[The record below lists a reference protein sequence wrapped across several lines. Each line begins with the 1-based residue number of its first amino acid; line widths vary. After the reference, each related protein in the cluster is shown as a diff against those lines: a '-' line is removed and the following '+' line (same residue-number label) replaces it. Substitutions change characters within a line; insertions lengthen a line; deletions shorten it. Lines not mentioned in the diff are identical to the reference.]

1 MGINDKS
8 STKWDGAISITGS
21 ITGSVA
27 GARIVR
33 IEPWRF
39 DVTVQEDGT
48 AVADAIHSAD
58 SWTISTHR
66 GRASAAGPGTMAPNG
81 VIVLLEGESNNTQL
95 DVKTAQGNF
104 RVSLEEIPYGKSV
117 KLLDGRVMADR
128 VPPSYQ
134 ITNTPDEQ
142 DYPSLAADGN
152 GNLWLAYVEFRHNPE
167 HDRIRHLYTERPAD
181 FNDMKAP
188 TGGDQILVRK
198 FAANAWGPPIE
209 ITPTGGDLYRT
220 AIAVDGSGRPWV
232 FWSENRGGI
241 GSASAQWR

>member
-1 MGINDKS
+1 MQICTSIGILAAILGLATEVEAAVGVRLLMGLTDKS
-8 STKWDGAISITGS
+8 SVQWDGSATA
-21 ITGSVA
+21 A

-48 AVADAIHSAD
+48 AVADVIHGAA
-58 SWTISTHR
+58 SWTMSTHR
-66 GRASAAGPGTMAPNG
+66 GRASGAGLGTMVPNG
-81 VIVLLEGESNNTQL
+81 VIVLLEGESHNTQL

-167 HDRIRHLYTERPAD
+167 HDRIRHPYTGRPANFD
-181 FNDMKAP
+181 DLKAP
-188 TGGDQILVRK
+188 AGGDQILVRK
-198 FAANAWGPPIE
+198 FA
-209 ITPTGGDLYRT
+209 
-220 AIAVDGSGRPWV
+220 
-232 FWSENRGGI
+232 
-241 GSASAQWR
+241 SAA